1 MDEHG
6 LQTLQSG
13 RNDYSVTDWLI
24 KLKMKVI
31 PVIPEPQSFIKIP
44 REVFANLCHKGQIG
58 IPVLELCK
66 GALPYLFQWLPSKVR
81 LSCQTCLWDSS
92 KLRATCPYVIKK
104 NALIFFL
111 ISWPFFSQTVSYFP
125 SCQTARNHFCLTN
138 SSSTEP
144 YPNLGVTI
152 RCKWEPGH
160 RHRIL
165 YESEGSGGAKALTV
179 TPIFLSQTSFCNFL
193 VQFSAIMR
201 SLQTQPWNSKW
212 PTLKINWLKKKKKG
226 SWMENVQRWF
236 SCEKNCSHL

>member
-1 MDEHG
+1 M
-6 LQTLQSG
+6 
-13 RNDYSVTDWLI
+13 
-24 KLKMKVI
+24 
-31 PVIPEPQSFIKIP
+31 
-44 REVFANLCHKGQIG
+44 
-58 IPVLELCK
+58 
-66 GALPYLFQWLPSKVR
+66 
-81 LSCQTCLWDSS
+81 LWF
-92 KLRATCPYVIKK
+92 
-104 NALIFFL
+104 FFL

-212 PTLKINWLKKKKKG
+212 PTLKINWLKKKKKKDHEWKMFRG
-226 SWMENVQRWF
+226 DLVVRKIAVICKYKYWPKLHTDLLICFLRQITFRNKSLRMRWNAVKILF
-236 SCEKNCSHL
+236 LNDWNCFYKIS